1 MVKKKIVIPSMAPG
15 GLEAECSQHFGHCEI
30 FTVVELEDGKV
41 LDVNVIDNIEHV
53 QGGCMEPVMYLKE
66 QGADALLVSGIGLRP
81 LMGFQQVGI
90 EVLGM
95 AIGSVGNALQD
106 YINGGLT
113 PMDERQVCGQS
124 RW

>member
-1 MVKKKIVIPSMAPG
+1 MASKKIVIPSMRPG
-15 GLEAECSQHFGHCEI
+15 GLESQCSPHFGHCEL
-30 FTVVELEDGKV
+30 FTMVELEDGDVLEVRV
-41 LDVNVIDNIEHV
+41 LDSLEHV

-66 QGADALLVSGIGLRP
+66 QGADTLLVSGIGLRP

-95 AIGSVGNALQD
+95 AVGTVGAAIQD
-106 YINGGLT
+106 YLDGGLS
-113 PMDERQVCGQS
+113 PMDERQVCGHS